1 MGNRY
6 EKFAKEL
13 SALGYDVT
21 PLAGKRPILKAWQQ
35 RPAEALDFKAHG
47 DANIGVLTGGEH
59 SIIAI
64 DIDVKDEAA
73 AQAIIELVTDRL
85 GFAPQRIGAAPK
97 TLFVFR
103 CTESFRKTKT
113 AIYEIAGQ
121 DACVE
126 VLAEG
131 QQFVASGKH
140 PDTGTNYSW
149 PDDSL
154 IDVPPTK
161 LTAITPNEIAGFI
174 AAANNTLA
182 GFGAIKSRSMSEGG
196 GVTGKFDFAESPQK
210 ASLEKIEHAVMFIPN
225 NDVHYD
231 DWVYT
236 AHAVKGAVG
245 EDGFDLFD
253 RWSKRSAKYDDRET
267 ARLWESIGDV
277 KAIGAGTLI
286 HTAKQYG
293 YTTWEPE
300 IDTTEA
306 AEKVKE
312 EYKEREKVD
321 GELKATPFGDI
332 AEFSIPRREFL
343 YGTHLISKYV
353 VATIAAGGGSKT
365 TVILTDSVALATNR
379 TLIGDVPKHQCN
391 VWHYNLEDP
400 LDELQRRVVAI
411 CKKYDIELSEIR
423 DTLFLDSARDRKL
436 IIAEKVGNIVVATP
450 DVDAVIAEIKRNDIK
465 VMSIDPFVKSHHV
478 EENDNKQIDAVL
490 DQYARIANE
499 TGCAIEL
506 AHHVRK
512 PATGQAQAAGDIN
525 QARGA
530 SAISGAVRSA
540 RTIAVMSD
548 KEAEA
553 MGIPQLKRNWYI
565 RVDDAKGN
573 MSPPAEKARW
583 LQRESIILDNGDEF
597 EPGDSVGVVSSW
609 TPPDPFDGISIDVV
623 QGVLNKIF
631 DGYTQDVRYSKN
643 KGKRWAGNLLVD
655 ANLDV
660 DEERARVILKIW
672 KDNGVI
678 YEETYRNGDTRKEE
692 KGLFVNV
699 DKIPGVAV

>member
-47 DANIGVLTGGEH
+47 DANIGVLTGGDH

-64 DIDVKDEAA
+64 DIDVKDAPA
-73 AQAIIELVTDRL
+73 SQAIIELVTDRL

-236 AHAVKGAVG
+236 AHAIKGAVG

-253 RWSKRSAKYDDRET
+253 RWSKRSAKYDTNET
-267 ARLWESIGDV
+267 TRLWKSIGDV
-277 KAIGAGTLI
+277 KTIGAGTLI

-293 YTTWEPE
+293 YTAPDENFGPSSLKDDEPVE
-300 IDTTEA
+300 DDEWTTDTPDADDGSFTA
-306 AEKVKE
+306 ASVVGPVP
-312 EYKEREKVD
+312 EREWALDQWFPYKTV
-321 GELKATPFGDI
+321 GMLFGAGGIGKTLI
-332 AEFSIPRREFL
+332 AHQL
-343 YGTHLISKYV
+343 ANC
-353 VATIAAGGGSKT
+353 VATGRDFFGIAVKQMP
-365 TVILTDSVALATNR
+365 VLCILCEDDSL
-379 TLIGDVPKHQCN
+379 
-391 VWHYNLEDP
+391 
-400 LDELQRRVVAI
+400 
-411 CKKYDIELSEIR
+411 
-423 DTLFLDSARDRKL
+423 
-436 IIAEKVGNIVVATP
+436 
-450 DVDAVIAEIKRNDIK
+450 EIKRR
-465 VMSIDPFVKSHHV
+465 
-478 EENDNKQIDAVL
+478 QL
-490 DQYARIANE
+490 
-499 TGCAIEL
+499 
-506 AHHVRK
+506 
-512 PATGQAQAAGDIN
+512 DIN
-525 QARGA
+525 QWAGLTEFDTGPENLTLWPRIGDDNILVTFPSQGEAKSGSFFEKLCKKIEHTKGDNDNILVILDTAADLYGGSENTRREVNTFIKTYLGA
-530 SAISGAVRSA
+530 LVNKYNATVIVLAHPSLTGLSTGSGLSGSTAWENSVRSRAYLERSKDTEELLILSRKKSNYSAIGANTDITLIWENGVLVVPSSPDQIDRINQTKLKGEILTEIEAAWCDGVPYKSNKSSSRKIGLA
-540 RTIAVMSD
+540 LPEKLNHHKTTAVKKAIID
-548 KEAEA
+548 LEN
-553 MGIPQLKRNWYI
+553 GGYI
-565 RVDDAKGN
+565 VHIERKGYRV
-573 MSPPAEKARW
+573 ERW
-583 LQRESIILDNGDEF
+583 L
-597 EPGDSVGVVSSW
+597 P
-609 TPPDPFDGISIDVV
+609 
-623 QGVLNKIF
+623 
-631 DGYTQDVRYSKN
+631 
-643 KGKRWAGNLLVD
+643 
-655 ANLDV
+655 
-660 DEERARVILKIW
+660 
-672 KDNGVI
+672 
-678 YEETYRNGDTRKEE
+678 
-692 KGLFVNV
+692 
-699 DKIPGVAV
+699 